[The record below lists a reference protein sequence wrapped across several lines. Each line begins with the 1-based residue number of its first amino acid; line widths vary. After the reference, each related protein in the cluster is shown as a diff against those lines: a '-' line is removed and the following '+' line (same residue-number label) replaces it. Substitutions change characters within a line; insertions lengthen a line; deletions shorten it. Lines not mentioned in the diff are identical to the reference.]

1 MYWTKDHDLLLIREV
16 LAVDPYSQPKGSRE
30 RAKLW
35 EEIAMSLNS
44 VSAPQFS
51 VTVRSVRDR
60 VNLVLIKKHKKKV
73 AEENKA
79 SGIAPDEPSEF
90 ELGMDEICEK
100 AEAAERDQQVISDE
114 RKANLEKEKK
124 QAEDMRAQ
132 ALEKV
137 GETKKRM
144 SVGDN
149 GSGEPEKK
157 EKRARRSGTETIAYL
172 KEKSAKEFQI
182 RQEELQI
189 RKEEQCAQ
197 AKRQEQMTQQLIQ
210 QQEHQQNMFANLQQQ
225 QNQRQVQMTQQ
236 LLQQQ
241 EHQQDMFANL
251 QQQQNQQLQQLNQMQ
266 MAMMQQQQQQS
277 QALIAVLQEF
287 AKKKTEAPE

>member
-1 MYWTKDHDLLLIREV
+1 MYWTKDHDLLLIRQV
-16 LAVDPYSQPKGSRE
+16 LAVDPYSQPKGSRG

-35 EEIAMSLNS
+35 EEIARSLNS

-100 AEAAERDQQVISDE
+100 AEAAERDQQVISEE
-114 RKANLEKEKK
+114 RKARLEKEKK
-124 QAEDMRAQ
+124 QAKDMQAK

-137 GETKKRM
+137 GETKKR
-144 SVGDN
+144 VAV
-149 GSGEPEKK
+149 SGGKEPEKK

-172 KEKSAKEFQI
+172 KEKSAKEIQI
-182 RQEELQI
+182 RQEELQL
-189 RKEEQCAQ
+189 RKEEQLAR

-210 QQEHQQNMFANLQQQ
+210 QQ
-225 QNQRQVQMTQQ
+225 V
-236 LLQQQ
+236 
-241 EHQQDMFANL
+241 HQQDMFAIL
-251 QQQQNQQLQQLNQMQ
+251 QQQQNQQLQQLNMMQ
-266 MAMMQQQQQQS
+266 MVMMLQQQQQS
-277 QALIAVLQEF
+277 QALLAVLLWKF
-287 AKKKTEAPE
+287 AKK

>member
-16 LAVDPYSQPKGSRE
+16 LAVDPYSQLKGSRE

-44 VSAPQFS
+44 VSVPQFS

-73 AEENKA
+73 VEENKA
-79 SGIAPDEPSEF
+79 SGITPNEPSEF
-90 ELGMDEICEK
+90 ELGMDEICEN
-100 AEAAERDQQVISDE
+100 AEAADRDQQVISE
-114 RKANLEKEKK
+114 EKKANLEKEKK
-124 QAEDMRAQ
+124 QVEDMRAK

-137 GETKKRM
+137 GETKKRVAV
-144 SVGDN
+144 SDD
-149 GSGEPEKK
+149 GSGEPGKK
-157 EKRARRSGTETIAYL
+157 EKRSRRSGTETIAYL
-172 KEKSAKEFQI
+172 KEKSAKELQI
-182 RQEELQI
+182 RQEELEL

-197 AKRQEQMTQQLIQ
+197 AKCHEQMTQQLIH
-210 QQEHQQNMFANLQQQ
+210 QQE
-225 QNQRQVQMTQQ
+225 R
-236 LLQQQ
+236 
-241 EHQQDMFANL
+241 QQDMFANL
-251 QQQQNQQLQQLNQMQ
+251 QQQQNQQLQQLSQMQ

-287 AKKKTEAPE
+287 AKKK